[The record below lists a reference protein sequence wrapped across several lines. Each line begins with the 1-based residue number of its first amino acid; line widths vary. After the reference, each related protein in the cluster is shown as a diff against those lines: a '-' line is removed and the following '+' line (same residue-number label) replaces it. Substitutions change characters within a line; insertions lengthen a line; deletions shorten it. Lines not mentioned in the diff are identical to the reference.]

1 MKNTG
6 DRVPFRI
13 LIADDDK
20 DDIQLTKDCFD
31 ENKLNVKIDEV
42 ADGQHLVELLQGK
55 GKSYPFKDL
64 PQLILLDLN
73 MPRKSGF
80 EALVE
85 IKADENLC
93 KIPIIVFTTSKSPKD
108 IEKAYLLGANC
119 FVSKPNTLD
128 EWCEKMGQL
137 GRFWIDCVKQGHNV
151 IVARTFS
158 KLYGFAGLRVGYAVL
173 PQDLTT
179 KIEPYFSGLWSMS
192 GPAIQAALA
201 SYQDREFLD
210 GALKKTTAS
219 KEFLYE
225 VLKKEGYTYIPS
237 STNFVMFPINMPG
250 ERFADEMMKRGV
262 GLRHWEFNN
271 KNWCRISIGRMDEMQ
286 AFAAAFKE
294 IS

>member
-6 DRVPFRI
+6 DMVPFRI
-13 LIADDDK
+13 LIADDDN

-85 IKADENLC
+85 IKADETLC

-137 GRFWIDCVKQGHNV
+137 GRFWIECV
-151 IVARTFS
+151 
-158 KLYGFAGLRVGYAVL
+158 RVV
-173 PQDLTT
+173 
-179 KIEPYFSGLWSMS
+179 
-192 GPAIQAALA
+192 
-201 SYQDREFLD
+201 
-210 GALKKTTAS
+210 
-219 KEFLYE
+219 
-225 VLKKEGYTYIPS
+225 
-237 STNFVMFPINMPG
+237 N
-250 ERFADEMMKRGV
+250 
-262 GLRHWEFNN
+262 
-271 KNWCRISIGRMDEMQ
+271 
-286 AFAAAFKE
+286 
-294 IS
+294 

>member
-13 LIADDDK
+13 LIADDDN

-137 GRFWIDCVKQGHNV
+137 GRFWIECVKVVN
-151 IVARTFS
+151 
-158 KLYGFAGLRVGYAVL
+158 
-173 PQDLTT
+173 
-179 KIEPYFSGLWSMS
+179 
-192 GPAIQAALA
+192 
-201 SYQDREFLD
+201 
-210 GALKKTTAS
+210 
-219 KEFLYE
+219 
-225 VLKKEGYTYIPS
+225 
-237 STNFVMFPINMPG
+237 
-250 ERFADEMMKRGV
+250 
-262 GLRHWEFNN
+262 
-271 KNWCRISIGRMDEMQ
+271 
-286 AFAAAFKE
+286 
-294 IS
+294 